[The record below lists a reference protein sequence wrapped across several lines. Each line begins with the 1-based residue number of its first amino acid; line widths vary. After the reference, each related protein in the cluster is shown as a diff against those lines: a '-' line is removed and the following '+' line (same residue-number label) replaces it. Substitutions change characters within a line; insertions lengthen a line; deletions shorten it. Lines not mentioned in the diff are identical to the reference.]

1 MRRGLP
7 SVKTDAASARNK
19 VRHMS
24 STQGALAPKTA
35 SGGGRKWRH
44 VKRKARHLFK
54 KVTGGVLIAIGMV
67 FFVVG
72 IPFALAP
79 FHLGLPFVAIG
90 LIMVLRNAMWARRQ
104 FIHLKRRHPNWVMP
118 VRKLLRKKPQFASV
132 FWHQTLRTER
142 LLLRSRH
149 FLGSL
154 RRRYMRRPKTVSAS
168 L

>member
-1 MRRGLP
+1 
-7 SVKTDAASARNK
+7 
-19 VRHMS
+19 MS
-24 STQGALAPKTA
+24 STKGALASKSAT
-35 SGGGRKWRH
+35 GGSRKWRH
-44 VKRKARHLFK
+44 VKRQARHLFK
-54 KVTGGVLIAIGMV
+54 KVTGGVLIAVGMV

-79 FHLGLPFVAIG
+79 LHLGLPFVVIG

-132 FWHQTLRTER
+132 FWHATLRSER
-142 LLLRSRH
+142 FVLRSRH
-149 FLGSL
+149 FLGGL
-154 RRRYMRRPKTVSAS
+154 RRRYLRRPKTVSAS

>member
-1 MRRGLP
+1 
-7 SVKTDAASARNK
+7 
-19 VRHMS
+19 MS

-35 SGGGRKWRH
+35 PIGGRKWRH

-54 KVTGGVLIAIGMV
+54 KVIGGLLIAIGMV
-67 FFVVG
+67 LFVVG
-72 IPFALAP
+72 IPLALAP
-79 FHLGLPFVAIG
+79 FHLGLPLVAVG
-90 LIMVLRNAMWARRQ
+90 LILVLRNAMWARRQ

-132 FWHQTLRTER
+132 FWHQTLRMER
-142 LLLRSRH
+142 LILRSRH